1 MSSSIPEDFASQLST
16 QLVIVYPIVSLS
28 ATYFVYGFY
37 VLLFGTCVY
46 MMRSRRQGNER
57 LTRNLYLSL
66 TVALFVF
73 STAFVVVYTYDVVY
87 ESIIYFT
94 AAKAQDYQLLVD
106 YLMFS
111 AEMIVAG
118 SIKLFLA
125 ILLNIT
131 AECMLIHR
139 CYLIWGSK
147 KRVAIPLIIASAITN
162 VAGLVGATIDTIGDT
177 DSAMSLALYDF
188 GGDITLAYQIAL
200 SPAMNS
206 ILTLLTGMLQLL
218 ARLAS
223 SANSRIYEAGRI
235 WWIHRQV
242 RAHNIHT
249 TSDKLIYSISRII
262 LESGTLY
269 PVLSIVGLVLKN
281 ATTIDAL
288 PLDFFPLVTLS
299 AGIAPTLIMVRTK
312 LGKNVESLQDQVS
325 GTRFTSRPEPR
336 EGTTTVSRV
345 PVHSIGNLGMAATES
360 GEGNEERK
368 ETTAV

>member
-206 ILTLLTGMLQLL
+206 ILTLLT
-218 ARLAS
+218 
-223 SANSRIYEAGRI
+223 AGRI